1 MQPFFTL
8 RRLGL
13 LLLFWLFPQITF
25 AGMIRDTE
33 LEAGLESLAAPLV
46 RAAGFGADKVNIR
59 IIIDQNY
66 NAFVAGELTIYVNSG
81 LLLDAQSIEEI
92 LGVLAHELGHLKAGH
107 VPRRDDNI
115 REATAANALA
125 AIAALA
131 LAAGGAPSDATMG
144 VIIGGTDLA
153 KRKILHG
160 YRRDESVADELG
172 LRFLDASGVSSR
184 GLAEMMRRMAAQSA
198 LPESHQHTYY
208 QTHPGASERL
218 AVYQDHLARSD
229 HADSHVADDVQR
241 IATRLIDK
249 LRAYTDPPQS
259 ILRDASRL
267 APENRIYSQAIAH
280 YRRGDLATAL
290 ALINQNIKSDVD
302 DPFYHELRGDIL
314 MSMAKPA
321 TAANSYETSVSLRPN
336 SPQILLNLG
345 RAILATN
352 DKTHLGRAIQAI
364 QDAVTGE
371 PKWAFAHRQLAIAY
385 GRAGKI
391 ANADLALAEE
401 AILLNDR
408 QQARN
413 MAKRALNHTD
423 SDIDL
428 KNRANDI
435 LFSVGNDN

>member
-1 MQPFFTL
+1 
-8 RRLGL
+8 
-13 LLLFWLFPQITF
+13 
-25 AGMIRDTE
+25 
-33 LEAGLESLAAPLV
+33 V
-46 RAAGFGADKVNIR
+46 
-59 IIIDQNY
+59 
-66 NAFVAGELTIYVNSG
+66 
-81 LLLDAQSIEEI
+81 
-92 LGVLAHELGHLKAGH
+92 
-107 VPRRDDNI
+107 
-115 REATAANALA
+115 
-125 AIAALA
+125 
-131 LAAGGAPSDATMG
+131 
-144 VIIGGTDLA
+144 
-153 KRKILHG
+153 
-160 YRRDESVADELG
+160 
-172 LRFLDASGVSSR
+172 
-184 GLAEMMRRMAAQSA
+184 
-198 LPESHQHTYY
+198 
-208 QTHPGASERL
+208 
-218 AVYQDHLARSD
+218 
-229 HADSHVADDVQR
+229 
-241 IATRLIDK
+241 
-249 LRAYTDPPQS
+249 QS